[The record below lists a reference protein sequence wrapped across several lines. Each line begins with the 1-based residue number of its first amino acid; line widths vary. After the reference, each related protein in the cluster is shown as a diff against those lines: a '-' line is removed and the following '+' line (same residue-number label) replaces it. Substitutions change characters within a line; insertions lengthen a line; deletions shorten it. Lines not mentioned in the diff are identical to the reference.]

1 MAPAS
6 SPTTTIGEEEGKVAE
21 ACYRWQL
28 VMIDAGL
35 TASLSPTDRAN
46 LIEVFY
52 AIIMNNGR
60 RVGQLMIERSK
71 PHTPTTI
78 TTQHKHTPLNAPLN
92 TTNNDQKGL
101 DHQDSTESESLAF
114 QVKIEE
120 IIKEVH
126 KEGLSLK
133 NVSISTLLQKL
144 LIACY
149 IHQVKLESKFVS
161 LILALG

>member
-1 MAPAS
+1 
-6 SPTTTIGEEEGKVAE
+6 
-21 ACYRWQL
+21 
-28 VMIDAGL
+28 MIDAGL

-52 AIIMNNGR
+52 AIIMNNGK

-71 PHTPTTI
+71 PPTPP
-78 TTQHKHTPLNAPLN
+78 PLNSTDN
-92 TTNNDQKGL
+92 KTHNYDQKGINRL
-101 DHQDSTESESLAF
+101 DSPESESLAF
-114 QVKIEE
+114 QCKIEE
-120 IIKEVH
+120 IIKGVH

-133 NVSISTLLQKL
+133 NVSISTLLQVGVLSTYLYYCTLILLYPILQKL